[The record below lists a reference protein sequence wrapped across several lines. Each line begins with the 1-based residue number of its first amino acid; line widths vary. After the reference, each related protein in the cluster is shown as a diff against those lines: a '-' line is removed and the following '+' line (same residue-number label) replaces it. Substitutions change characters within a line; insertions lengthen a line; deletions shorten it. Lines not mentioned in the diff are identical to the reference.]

1 MELNTKKDIIAFPL
15 WNLPFYLYYNS
26 LLFLFC
32 VQYPGLRPL
41 SRKRAHYDCSLIF
54 PPILALPLT
63 EVRIGMRRQLGILAA
78 ITEIQKIHNTVKII
92 TKL

>member
-1 MELNTKKDIIAFPL
+1 
-15 WNLPFYLYYNS
+15 
-26 LLFLFC
+26 
-32 VQYPGLRPL
+32 
-41 SRKRAHYDCSLIF
+41 
-54 PPILALPLT
+54 LALPLT